1 MREFDVATT
10 DTALSQELLSD
21 KVYDIVRSSI
31 LDGSRPPGSRIVESE
46 LARSLGVSQ
55 APVRDAIKQLGH
67 EGLVTSLPRRGSYVT
82 ELSEDEF
89 HVGQRLRAVIEQVG
103 AELVTRA
110 EAVDT
115 RELRSIAEE
124 MILAAER
131 EDRARFRALD
141 LAFHKSA
148 VDLAGSPTLTR
159 AWMNIEPN
167 LLSQHVVA
175 NPEFTG
181 DWNEIARRH
190 VVLVDLLD
198 GDDPEASAAAFFRHA
213 IGAGGAH
220 PPAG

>member
-1 MREFDVATT
+1 MGANEKT
-10 DTALSQELLSD
+10 LSQELLSD

-67 EGLVTSLPRRGSYVT
+67 EGLITSLPRRGSYVT

-89 HVGQRLRAVIEQVG
+89 LVGQKLRAVIEQVA

-110 EAVDT
+110 DGADT
-115 RELRSIAEE
+115 RELRSIAED

-131 EDRARFRALD
+131 GDRARLRALD
-141 LAFHKSA
+141 LSFHKTA

-159 AWMNIEPN
+159 AWLNIEPN

-175 NPEFTG
+175 NPVFSG

-198 GDDPEASAAAFFRHA
+198 GNDPETAAVAFFRHA
-213 IGAGGAH
+213 IGAGGA
-220 PPAG
+220 GSQSD